1 MQAELSDRAPDGA
14 VLEVRGIE
22 FAFESGRV
30 LNRVSLSVRAG
41 DFLVLLGPNGS
52 GKSTLVK
59 VALGLLEP
67 EGGAATLFG
76 FPARDARA
84 REKVGYVP
92 QRAAISSRVPATVA
106 EVVLTGRVHGSPFG
120 VFRRADREAAAK
132 ALDRVGLAHL
142 AGRRIGELSGGE
154 QQRVLIA
161 RALVSDPRLI
171 VLDEPTAGVDKESQ
185 SRFAEILRDLNAS
198 GVTIMMVAHD
208 VGAVGPSLTRVVALH
223 QGHLDEIPLEEAR
236 EQIGMF
242 VEDHPVGGH

>member
-1 MQAELSDRAPDGA
+1 MANDA
-14 VLEVRGIE
+14 VLDVREIE

-30 LNRVSLSVRAG
+30 LNGVSLSVRAG

-67 EGGAATLFG
+67 AGGTAALFG
-76 FPARDARA
+76 FPAREARA

-161 RALVSDPRLI
+161 RALVSDPRLL

-198 GVTIMMVAHD
+198 GVTIVMVAHD
-208 VGAVGPSLTRVVALH
+208 VGAVGPYLTRVVALH

-242 VEDHPVGGH
+242 VEDHPAGGH